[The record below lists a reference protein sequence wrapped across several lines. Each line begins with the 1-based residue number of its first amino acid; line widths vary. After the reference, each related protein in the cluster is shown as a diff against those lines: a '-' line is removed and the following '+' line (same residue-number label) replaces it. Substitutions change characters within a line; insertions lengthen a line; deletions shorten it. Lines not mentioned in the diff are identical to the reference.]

1 VPFIDPQVCAVGRAE
16 QQARDEGLPGRSV
29 QYPTGDVPSAYTLG
43 QGASDTSQLVV
54 DQRTRIL
61 VGATFT
67 GPGMQELPHSA
78 TIVIAREVT
87 LEHTLEPLWHAVPAF
102 PTFSAV

>member
-1 VPFIDPQVCAVGRAE
+1 M
-16 QQARDEGLPGRSV
+16 
-29 QYPTGDVPSAYTLG
+29 
-43 QGASDTSQLVV
+43 SQLVV

-87 LEHTLEPLWHAVPAF
+87 LEPLWHAVPAF
-102 PTFSAV
+102 PTVREVWLHLLEAYGL

>member
-1 VPFIDPQVCAVGRAE
+1 
-16 QQARDEGLPGRSV
+16 
-29 QYPTGDVPSAYTLG
+29 
-43 QGASDTSQLVV
+43 
-54 DQRTRIL
+54 

-67 GPGMQELPHSA
+67 GPGIPELPHSA

-102 PTFSAV
+102 PTASEVWPHLLETYGL